1 MIGVVCVARHAIS
14 KEIVCLK
21 CMNCDKIVEKNL
33 INNIKLE
40 CELHY
45 KLKNEQNIMPLK
57 KLIVREKEIVMV
69 FPFIA
74 GRDLYRYMRDQKKPK
89 GHLTEAMSH

>member
-1 MIGVVCVARHAIS
+1 MIGVVCVARHAQN

-33 INNIKLE
+33 INNIRLE

-57 KLIVREKEIVMV
+57 KLIVREREIVMV
-69 FPFIA
+69 FPYIA
-74 GRDLYRYMRDQKKPK
+74 GRDLYRYMRD
-89 GHLTEAMSH
+89 